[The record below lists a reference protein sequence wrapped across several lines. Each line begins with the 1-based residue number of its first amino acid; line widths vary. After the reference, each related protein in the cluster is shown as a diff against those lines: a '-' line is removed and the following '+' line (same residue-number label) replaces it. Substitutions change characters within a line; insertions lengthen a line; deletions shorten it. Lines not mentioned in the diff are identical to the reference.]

1 MKEKDGY
8 VDCPEQQLILYVEK
22 EDGSYGPMQTGSFL
36 TKNYI
41 DDFFDKRKKLEE
53 SLKIRIDKGEISPV
67 AFFMTL
73 EELSVAEMAARIGVS
88 RRKVKREMRP
98 EFFGEIPLNKL
109 QKYAVVF
116 NVSVA
121 DMLAL
126 WKG

>member
-41 DDFFDKRKKLEE
+41 DDYFDKRKKLEE

-73 EELSVAEMAARIGVS
+73 EELSVAEMAARIGVG

-98 EFFGEIPLNKL
+98 EFFGEIPLKKL

-116 NVSVA
+116 NVSVG

>member
-8 VDCPEQQLILYVEK
+8 VDCPEQQLILYVER

-41 DDFFDKRKKLEE
+41 DDYFEKRKKLEE
-53 SLKIRIDKGEISPV
+53 SLKTRIDNGEISPV

-73 EELSVAEMAARIGVS
+73 EELSVAEMASRIGVS
-88 RRKVKREMRP
+88 RRKVKREMKP
-98 EFFGEIPLNKL
+98 DYFGEIPLKKL
-109 QKYAVVF
+109 QQYAGVF